1 MIPLQLCSTNEFSV
15 RCCWHFRLRPTAAS
29 TSTPTYAAAAA
40 SAPGGFFLLFTLS
53 CRSSRRRKHAMIFAT
68 RSMKSSL
75 LRHRNRSWLLGCGT
89 RTFRERAMKKFAS
102 FSSERRESSSRMR
115 KSGRNCHANT
125 LARVLIFKDLPR
137 NGVVNKDEAG
147 PRFESNFDE
156 RGILFLCSRW
166 LPTVEF

>member
-1 MIPLQLCSTNEFSV
+1 MIPLQLCSANEFSV
-15 RCCWHFRLRPTAAS
+15 RCCWHFRLRPTALAL
-29 TSTPTYAAAAA
+29 PTYAAAAA

-53 CRSSRRRKHAMIFAT
+53 CRSSLRRKHAMIFAT

-89 RTFRERAMKKFAS
+89 RTFRERAMKKFA
-102 FSSERRESSSRMR
+102 FLERAAREHSRMR

-137 NGVVNKDEAG
+137 NDVVNKDEAG